1 MENQFLIE
9 LDELLELPIGTLK
22 LDTIL
27 KTIQSWDS
35 MAKLSLIVMLSDN
48 YNVKTTNDDL
58 KKFKTVEDIFNF
70 IRK

>member
-58 KKFKTVEDIFNF
+58 KKFIKVEDILNF

>member
-1 MENQFLIE
+1 
-9 LDELLELPIGTLK
+9 
-22 LDTIL
+22 
-27 KTIQSWDS
+27 
-35 MAKLSLIVMLSDN
+35 MLSDN

>member
-58 KKFKTVEDIFNF
+58 KKFITVEDIFNF